1 MALSFQ
7 MPYMC
12 VGACED
18 WDEYISER
26 GLTCWTVILYM
37 YESVNLVNLYLILL
51 ALIKGTSLKV
61 PKSSSTN
68 NHVRYFQF

>member
-7 MPYMC
+7 MHYMY

-18 WDEYISER
+18 WDGYISER
-26 GLTCWTVILYM
+26 GFTCWTVLLYM
-37 YESVNLVNLYLILL
+37 YESVNLVNLCLILL

-68 NHVRYFQF
+68 NHVRYFHF